1 MVRPACVSAR
11 ERALQTIA
19 RLRAHRRS
27 RGASVLIV
35 FLVLT
40 MLTGIGMYAA
50 RSATVSTAV
59 AGSAKQL
66 AQTRNVSEYAIM
78 NATAALARDPARYV
92 NEMPK
97 YTPPANDV
105 KCFCSTS
112 MPNATCFPLSFKQLE
127 AEAGAP
133 LILAPDIPAKIPG
146 GLGPATIEA
155 DFNIDITDLAPAAP
169 PIAGEALNAS
179 SPVKIGY
186 LSLTLTATG
195 QLRPVSTPANLA
207 QNLATSA
214 SVETWRAH
222 VVVGPI
228 ANPAPR
234 PFVP

>member
-1 MVRPACVSAR
+1 MVRPIDRIRAR
-11 ERALQTIA
+11 RGQ
-19 RLRAHRRS
+19 

-50 RSATVSTAV
+50 RSSTLSTAV
-59 AGSAKQL
+59 AGSGKQL
-66 AQTRNVSEYAIM
+66 AQTRYVSEYAIM
-78 NATAALARDPARYV
+78 NAAAALSRDPARYV
-92 NEMPK
+92 NRMPQ
-97 YTPPANDV
+97 YTAIVNDP
-105 KCFCSTS
+105 KCFCAGTI
-112 MPNATCFPLSFKQLE
+112 PNATCVPLSFDQLE

-133 LILAPDIPAKIPG
+133 LILPADVPSKIPG
-146 GLGPATIEA
+146 GLGPASIEA

-169 PIAGEALNAS
+169 PIAGEALNAD

-186 LSLTLTATG
+186 LALTLTATG
-195 QLRPVSTPANLA
+195 QLRPVSTPASLA
-207 QNLATSA
+207 QNLASSA
-214 SVETWRAH
+214 SVEAWRAH

>member
-1 MVRPACVSAR
+1 MVKLIRAR
-11 ERALQTIA
+11 
-19 RLRAHRRS
+19 RRQ

-50 RSATVSTAV
+50 RSATLSTAV

-66 AQTRNVSEYAIM
+66 AQTRNISEYAIM
-78 NATAALARDPARYV
+78 NAAAALSRDPARYV
-92 NEMPK
+92 NQMPK
-97 YTPPANDV
+97 YNAPVNDV
-105 KCFCSTS
+105 KCFCAAS
-112 MPNATCFPLSFKQLE
+112 MPNSTCFPLSFQQLE
-127 AEAGAP
+127 QEAGMP
-133 LILAPDIPAKIPG
+133 LILPADVLAKIPG
-146 GLGPATIEA
+146 GLGPASIEA

-195 QLRPVSTPANLA
+195 QLRPTSTLATLAKNLA
-207 QNLATSA
+207 SSA

-234 PFVP
+234 PFAP

>member
-1 MVRPACVSAR
+1 MVSRSVR
-11 ERALQTIA
+11 KLIA
-19 RLRAHRRS
+19 SRRRQ

-50 RSATVSTAV
+50 RSATLSTAV

-66 AQTRNVSEYAIM
+66 AQTRSISEYAVM
-78 NATAALARDPARYV
+78 NATAALSRDPARYV

-97 YTPPANDV
+97 YTPPLNDP
-105 KCFCSTS
+105 KCFCSAA

-127 AEAGAP
+127 AEAGLP
-133 LILAPDIPAKIPG
+133 LILPADVPAKIPG
-146 GLGPATIEA
+146 GLGPASVEA
-155 DFNIDITDLAPAAP
+155 DFNIDLTDLAPASP
-169 PIAGEALNAS
+169 PVAGESLNS
-179 SPVKIGY
+179 DSPVKIGY
-186 LSLTLTATG
+186 LSVTLTATG
-195 QLRPVSTPANLA
+195 QLRPTSTPASLAKNLA
-207 QNLATSA
+207 SSA

-234 PFVP
+234 PFAP

>member
-1 MVRPACVSAR
+1 MVT
-11 ERALQTIA
+11 RASTTLRIA
-19 RLRAHRRS
+19 RLRRRE

-50 RSATVSTAV
+50 RSATLSTAV
-59 AGSAKQL
+59 SGSTKQL
-66 AQTRNVSEYAIM
+66 AQTRYVSEYAIM

-97 YTPPANDV
+97 YTPPLNDP
-105 KCFCSTS
+105 KCFCSGTI
-112 MPNATCFPLSFKQLE
+112 PNATCFPLSFQQLE
-127 AEAGAP
+127 TEAGVP
-133 LILAPDIPAKIPG
+133 LILPPDVPGKIPG
-146 GLGPATIEA
+146 GLGAASIKA
-155 DFNIDITDLAPAAP
+155 DFNIDITDLAPASP
-169 PIAGEALNAS
+169 PIAGEALNAD

-195 QLRPVSTPANLA
+195 QLRPDGAPANLA
-207 QNLATSA
+207 KDLASSA

>member
-1 MVRPACVSAR
+1 MVRRIDRAR
-11 ERALQTIA
+11 GA
-19 RLRAHRRS
+19 RRQ

-40 MLTGIGMYAA
+40 MLTGIGLYAA
-50 RSATVSTAV
+50 RSSTLSTAA
-59 AGSAKQL
+59 AGSAKQR
-66 AQTRNVSEYAIM
+66 AQTRYVSEYAIM
-78 NATAALARDPARYV
+78 NAAAALARDPARYV
-92 NEMPK
+92 NQMPK
-97 YTPPANDV
+97 YVVPPGDA
-105 KCFCSTS
+105 KCFCAGTIA
-112 MPNATCFPLSFKQLE
+112 NATCFPLSFAQLE

-133 LILAPDIPAKIPG
+133 LILPADPIAKIPG
-146 GLGPATIEA
+146 GFGPATIEA
-155 DFNIDITDLAPAAP
+155 DFNIDITDLAPASP
-169 PIAGEALNAS
+169 PVAGEALNAS

-195 QLRPVSTPANLA
+195 QLRPASTPSNIA